1 MMFGMP
7 RPRLCL
13 AFAALAALTTAC
25 SPSGQGT
32 DPATTAQWV
41 GGAEEAH
48 WWAVDARCHA
58 ANDAAL
64 ADARDVLTLGT
75 TPDPAELAGYY
86 RRRADQV
93 DALVADLTGVT
104 PPAETADGWTD
115 ALAGLSRYA
124 QWARSIA
131 DTVEADGLKTD
142 QTPDPGLEN
151 FRTVMLYGACHVLL
165 DVN

>member
-1 MMFGMP
+1 MSERSELNPGAADLDS
-7 RPRLCL
+7 R
-13 AFAALAALTTAC
+13 AALAPLFTPQAIGRRVLRNRFVMPGMQRGWTHEGA
-25 SPSGQGT
+25 PT
-32 DPATTAQWV
+32 D
-41 GGAEEAH
+41 
-48 WWAVDARCHA
+48 D
-58 ANDAAL
+58 
-64 ADARDVLTLGT
+64 
-75 TPDPAELAGYY
+75 LAGYY